1 MRANPHGGRTSAAV
15 TGGVRVETGTCAPTA
30 AGGSGGGGAVL
41 ERVCMS
47 ESWRRASL
55 YQRVTPSEQTPPC
68 MYVQF
73 YKHSGQSDAAARRTR
88 SIVPAV
94 SLELLLVIDIYCLFL
109 FSLNWKLEGLL
120 YL

>member
-1 MRANPHGGRTSAAV
+1 M
-15 TGGVRVETGTCAPTA
+15 
-30 AGGSGGGGAVL
+30 L
-41 ERVCMS
+41 ESVCMS
-47 ESWRRASL
+47 ESWKRASL
-55 YQRVTPSEQTPPC
+55 HRRVTPSEQMPPC

-94 SLELLLVIDIYCLFL
+94 SLELRLVIDISCLFL
-109 FSLNWKLEGLL
+109 LSLNWKLEGLL